1 MGKIYYN
8 GVDYS
13 APVVSGVS
21 GIKGNAETTYRT
33 GNVNLTPANLGA
45 APISHAVTAT
55 TYGKGTG
62 TVYGH
67 VKHSDTY
74 TSSVRDASSGVAPS
88 QKALFDAYST
98 LNTNID
104 YFHDETAVCLY
115 TTKSW
120 SIGSGGYR
128 WVCPSDGLYFL
139 TSFFY
144 FVDPL
149 NVNEAYQFQ
158 MKVGKFLLA
167 IYGGKDSWDSSMNS
181 RMISALVSL
190 RQGEVITPYVHI
202 SRENVRFNTK
212 LYHCRIINK

>member
-45 APISHAVTAT
+45 APISHAVAAT

-67 VKHSDTY
+67 VKLSDTY
-74 TSSVRDASSGVAPS
+74 TSSVGDASSGVAAS

-98 LNTNID
+98 LNSNLTNISNKVNTKD
-104 YFHDETAVCLY
+104 LEALTIDISNKTRLKISFATEHGFCLIFGEANHTAFGYIVTY
-115 TTKSW
+115 TDCIELK
-120 SIGSGGYR
+120 GGYKTER
-128 WVCPSDGLYFL
+128 FGNTWMVTLGNWATATIIRGSISGIVVA
-139 TSFFY
+139 
-144 FVDPL
+144 VD
-149 NVNEAYQFQ
+149 
-158 MKVGKFLLA
+158 
-167 IYGGKDSWDSSMNS
+167 
-181 RMISALVSL
+181 
-190 RQGEVITPYVHI
+190 
-202 SRENVRFNTK
+202 
-212 LYHCRIINK
+212 